1 MNNPIDFSSISNQL
15 PTNSL
20 SRGKNYFRNGFV
32 ERFNISQDGKTIT
45 GKVKGSYS
53 SHYHQYISLT
63 ENPISGTFE
72 IDGECSC
79 PVGYNCKHVAAVLIA
94 VIAEHKRPL
103 GQPSVSRTWD
113 NWQQGVKEKYRD
125 SEQDTSSNRDLL
137 YTLDWSDQYTPA
149 HARISV
155 YSARRL
161 KKGGYGA
168 PQREYFHINSSLAT
182 SKVDQKIFGLQQL
195 LSQSSFK
202 KSISG
207 EEGAML
213 LKNLLASQRFFS
225 DIDSLTPI
233 HWGEAVKLELSWKE
247 SKSSAQL
254 QLDVPDLPDDW
265 KLIPTEPPCYYSPQ
279 EDIIGPIISPV
290 DGEALNDFTTMP
302 AISKDEIGNAITF
315 LNKQYGSEQ
324 LPTPKS
330 VPIIPVDDL
339 LRPVLT
345 LNSISIREGAES
357 LHTASF
363 LIKYGP
369 VVIRAEEILTE
380 NRPETNIYPQK
391 DKLYKVERDFKH
403 EAAVLKDL
411 LQWQFSLGAD
421 ETGEPVLFFSDS
433 GPGQTPIERWH
444 EFLNEG
450 IPRLEESGW
459 IVEFEDN
466 FSLKVHEIEDWEWQT
481 KQSSND
487 WFSLC
492 ATVDIEGQS
501 IHLAPLLLQYLE
513 SGYVATDEEDILVPL
528 GSDQYIRLPSALFHN
543 LYAILEEWYD
553 SDSQSLKVPRFAVP
567 DLPNATSAWQG
578 NKDLKSLAKNL
589 QKGPQSIKPPRALKA
604 QLRPY
609 QQTGFEWLQ
618 YLRKL
623 NMNGILADDMGL
635 GKTLQGLAH
644 ILKEKESRRLAKP
657 ALVVVP
663 TSLVGNWL
671 NEAHRFAPTLK
682 PLLLHGSNRHEDFPL
697 IPESDLVIT
706 TYPLIVRDSEIL
718 KEHDFH
724 LLILDEAQVIKNP
737 KSKAAQLLRTLSAN
751 HKMCLTGTPLEN
763 HLGELWALFDYLMPG
778 FLHSQK
784 RFNSLYRNPIEKQA
798 NEYKQEVLNQRIS
811 PFILR
816 RTKQEVATE
825 LPPKTEII
833 QRVTLDTTQAA
844 LYETVRS
851 VMEKRVR
858 DLMKKKGLNRS
869 HIEILDALLKLRQI
883 CCDPALVKLDKA
895 KKVKQSAKL
904 EALMDMLPE
913 MVEEG
918 RKILLFSQFTE
929 MLGKIE
935 TALEEQAIPYVK
947 LTGRTRKRQEA
958 IDAFQNGNVPVFLI
972 SLKAGGVGLN
982 LTAADTVIH
991 YDPWWNPAVEN
1002 QATDR
1007 AYRIGQDKPVFVYKF
1022 ICENTVEEKIVD
1034 MQAHKQALADA
1045 IYSKDGKD
1053 ITMDSEQW
1061 LSLFEG

>member
-1 MNNPIDFSSISNQL
+1 MNIPLDFNSISNQL

-20 SRGKNYFRNGFV
+20 VRGKNYFRNGYV
-32 ERFNISQDGKTIT
+32 EKFIISQGGKTIT
-45 GKVKGSYS
+45 GRVSGSYAN
-53 SHYHQYISLT
+53 HYKQYIEIT
-63 ENPISGTFE
+63 ENPVSGTFE

-79 PVGYNCKHVAAVLIA
+79 PVGYNCKHVAAVLMA
-94 VIAEHKRPL
+94 VINKNQETSKQTLKGTSWDHWQKNVAEKQREVVL
-103 GQPSVSRTWD
+103 DSPS
-113 NWQQGVKEKYRD
+113 Q
-125 SEQDTSSNRDLL
+125 RDLL
-137 YTLDWSDQYTPA
+137 YTLDWDDRYPSAQ
-149 HARISV
+149 ARINV
-155 YSARRL
+155 YSARPL
-161 KKGGYGA
+161 KKGGYGK
-168 PQREYFHINSSLAT
+168 PQREYFHINSSLAI
-182 SKVDQKIFGLQQL
+182 SKIDQKIFGLQQL
-195 LSQSSFK
+195 LSQSFFRK
-202 KSISG
+202 TISG
-207 EEGAML
+207 EEGAL
-213 LKNLLASQRFFS
+213 LLRNLLDSGRFFS

-233 HWGEAVKLELSWKE
+233 RGGEAVKLELSWEE
-247 SKSSAQL
+247 SKNDAQL
-254 QLDVPDLPDDW
+254 QLDVPDLPNGW
-265 KLIPTEPPCYYSPQ
+265 KLIPTEPPCYFSPH
-279 EDIIGPIISPV
+279 ENIIGPIISPLG
-290 DGEALNDFTTMP
+290 GEALNDFTTMP
-302 AISKDEIGNAITF
+302 AISKNEMGNAITF
-315 LNKQYGSEQ
+315 LNNHYGSEH

-330 VPIIPVDDL
+330 LPIIQVNDV
-339 LRPVLT
+339 LRPGLILKST
-345 LNSISIREGAES
+345 PIPGGIESI
-357 LHTASF
+357 HTASF
-363 LIKYGP
+363 HIQYGP
-369 VVIRAEEILTE
+369 VIIHAEEILTE
-380 NRPETNIYPQK
+380 NRPENNIYSQQ
-391 DKLYKVERDFKH
+391 DKLYRVERNFHH

-411 LQWQFSLGAD
+411 MQWQWSLGAN
-421 ETGEPVLFFSDS
+421 EAGEPTLFFDD
-433 GPGQTPIERWH
+433 GETNQTPIERWH
-444 EFLNEG
+444 DFLNEG
-450 IPRLEESGW
+450 IPRLEEAGW
-459 IVEFEDN
+459 IVQFEDD

-481 KQSSND
+481 EQSSND
-487 WFSLC
+487 WFSLS
-492 ATVDIEGQS
+492 ATVDIEGQP

-513 SGYVATDEEDILVPL
+513 LGYTATDEDDILVPL
-528 GSDQYIRLPSALFHN
+528 GSDQYIRLPSALFRN
-543 LYAILEEWYD
+543 LYAVLEEWYD
-553 SDSQSLKVPRFAVP
+553 SESQSFKVPKFAVP
-567 DLPNATSAWQG
+567 ELPNADSAWQD
-578 NKDLKSLAKNL
+578 NKDLKVLAKNL
-589 QKGPQSIKPPRALKA
+589 QKGPQSVKPPRALKA

-618 YLRKL
+618 HLRKL

-644 ILKEKESRRLAKP
+644 ILKEKESRRLINP

-682 PLLLHGSNRHEDFPL
+682 ALLLHGSERHENFSL

-706 TYPLIVRDSEIL
+706 TYPLIVRDSKIL
-718 KEHDFH
+718 KEYNFH

-737 KSKAAQLLRTLSAN
+737 KSKAAQLLRTLTAQ
-751 HKMCLTGTPLEN
+751 HKVCLTGTPLEN

-784 RFNSLYRNPIEKQA
+784 RFNGLYRNPIEKQA
-798 NEYKQEVLNQRIS
+798 NKHKQQTLNQRIA

-833 QRVTLDTTQAA
+833 QRVTLDTAQAA

-858 DLMKKKGLNRS
+858 DLMKNKGLNRS

-883 CCDPALVKLDKA
+883 CCDPGLVKLEKA

-913 MVEEG
+913 MLEEG
-918 RKILLFSQFTE
+918 RKVLLFSQFTE

-958 IDAFQNGNVPVFLI
+958 IDAFQNGDIPVFLI

-1022 ICENTVEEKIVD
+1022 ICENTVEEKIID

-1045 IYSKDGKD
+1045 IYSKDGEN

-1061 LSLFEG
+1061 LSLFQD